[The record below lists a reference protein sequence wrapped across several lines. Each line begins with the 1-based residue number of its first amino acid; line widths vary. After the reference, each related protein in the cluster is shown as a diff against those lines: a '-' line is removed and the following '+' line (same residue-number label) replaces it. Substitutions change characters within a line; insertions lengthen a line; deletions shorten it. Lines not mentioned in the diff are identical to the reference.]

1 LTAWLSNLRKRGLAL
16 RAAVL
21 GIVVLGSGAT
31 AGPVAWWLGG
41 AAGVTAAAA
50 AAFLC
55 LAGAISALVAG
66 HLFRGPRHAW
76 NALLVGMVARSGIP
90 LAAAL
95 AIYLRGGPLAEAGL
109 LYYLLVFY
117 PVALTTEIVLSL
129 PQDQHV

>member
-1 LTAWLSNLRKRGLAL
+1 MTAWLSNLRTRGLAL

-31 AGPVAWWLGG
+31 ASPVAWWLGG

-55 LAGAISALVAG
+55 LAGAILALVAG

-76 NALLVGMVARSGIP
+76 SALLAGMAARSGIP
-90 LAAAL
+90 LVAAL
-95 AIYLRGGPLAEAGL
+95 AIHLRGGPLAEAGL

-117 PVALTTEIVLSL
+117 PITLTMETLLSL